1 MEKFHVIPGPDDLYQ
16 VRTRNELYTVTF
28 DEPEKRAIFEAI
40 KERYEKPKQGFS
52 LFPNRWLNKLEKEY
66 GKDRV
71 FTVLEEL
78 RDFNLLPAALYK
90 YLEPGAQGVSE
101 EQEAPYVLSQVR
113 LGLIGTGAVLELFE
127 QQAKPIE
134 FKSVTKLSTEK
145 PFSKQQL
152 EDFLSEVDFF
162 IAEASAWNP
171 TQFKVI
177 NKVAITQN
185 KPWLYIEGL
194 NLDQIKI
201 GPIFYGKETGCY
213 NCLIKRIKSNKE
225 EAVLACDSIYEDYL
239 EKTGEAAKPDYALYP
254 QSLIHSTTGSLAL
267 MEVIKFFKYW
277 SVPALWRNYIVLDVN
292 SLQVTS
298 HRLLKVPTCE
308 VCKPKLEYN
317 SSPWLESISLRHE

>member
-1 MEKFHVIPGPDDLYQ
+1 MEKFHVIPGPDEQYQ

-40 KERYEKPKQGFS
+40 KERYKKPKNGFS
-52 LFPNRWLNKLEKEY
+52 LLPNRWLKKLEKDY

-71 FTVLEEL
+71 MTVLEEL
-78 RDFNLLPAALYK
+78 RDFNLLPSALYK

-101 EQEAPYVLSQVR
+101 EREAPYELSQVN
-113 LGLIGTGAVLELFE
+113 LGLIGADAVLQLFE
-127 QQAKPIE
+127 KQAQPIK
-134 FKSVTKLSTEK
+134 FKSITKLSTEN

-152 EDFLSEVDFF
+152 EDFLRGVDFF

-177 NKVAITQN
+177 NKVALALK

-194 NLDQIKI
+194 NLDKVKV

-213 NCLIKRIKSNKE
+213 NCLIKRIKSNKDGD
-225 EAVLACDSIYEDYL
+225 VLACDKIYEDYL
-239 EKTGEAAKPDYALYP
+239 EQTGEPAKQDYALYP
-254 QSLIHSTTGSLAL
+254 ESLIHSTTGALAL

-292 SLQVTS
+292 SLQVTT